1 MTDTASTASTA
12 STPVDFEGE
21 ALRLRRHVGQ
31 VLEEARAG
39 RPRPELAALL
49 GYSSPIPLLHIERA
63 KDNPTLERVA
73 RVAAACGGRLV
84 VRFEPFEE

>member
-1 MTDTASTASTA
+1 MTDTAP
-12 STPVDFEGE
+12 TPIDFEDE
-21 ALRLRRHVGQ
+21 ALRLRQHVGQ
-31 VLEEARAG
+31 VLEEARGG
-39 RPRPELAALL
+39 RARPELARVL
-49 GYSSPIPLLHIERA
+49 GWSSPIPLLHIERA